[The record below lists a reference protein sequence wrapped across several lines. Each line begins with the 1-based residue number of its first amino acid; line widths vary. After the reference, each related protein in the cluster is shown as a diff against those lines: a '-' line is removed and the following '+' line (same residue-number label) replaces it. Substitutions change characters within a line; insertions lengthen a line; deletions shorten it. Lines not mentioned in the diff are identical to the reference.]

1 MIWAFFSKKMTNLSI
16 TINIPHK
23 RYCSDYTQKLFL
35 LKNKY
40 MRSLVFVLMFYA
52 FSCTHSFAQAV
63 TVINTS
69 FDDNRFNHGSK
80 TSVTKND
87 SLLYFL
93 NNGSFQVNNQHFK
106 GSSNRWVT
114 LSFGMSSKAYT
125 KYKADIMQI
134 AGVQD
139 YGYGIVLSAK
149 DGKNF
154 IQFGIAANGYYTISS
169 AIEGKLNSISNGWVK
184 SSLIKTGFNNINQ
197 LVVEKKGDEFQFFLN
212 EISVKQIRLIGQPFA
227 ANMGLYATGNMHVA
241 MDKIEIQQWLPN
253 NSIEGKIE
261 DGYTPMSNYPIT
273 EKPTPTKSKQT
284 EVFGIMRGQYGF
296 DYGLIDKDGYRIVD
310 PILKY
315 ASINENIVTITS
327 QTSLSSGVYDLQLN
341 NIIPPIMQTI
351 NVSKDKSIIYF
362 SARAENGFW
371 GLIDQTGKTILPF
384 VYNYIDR
391 VSEGLVYAKNSKGWG
406 VIDLNGLPQIPF
418 GTIDDEDEI
427 KKRNYRYPML
437 FKKGRLIVKAK
448 KEDGGQVGVMDNFGK
463 WVIPPKF
470 HSISLIDTNQAYK
483 VSIVDAKD
491 KNTKYGVIDFNGKE
505 IVPLKYSTIELEGKN
520 YSVAEGNVSEGSDL
534 DELELDE
541 LLDALDEEEA
551 NPRKWGML
559 SHTGAVIIPIKHSYI
574 ASTGDKQMVLV
585 EDGKTKTLYDH
596 TGKSWLSLS
605 GFDEYKYDS
614 LMFKGKP
621 KGDYRTSY
629 PYYSQGLINV
639 AKAGKWGFVDKT
651 GRVVI
656 PFQFDHASAF
666 NKEGALVKKGT
677 EWWYINKQG
686 KKILASEANPKTGL
700 DYSNKELPPLRPI
713 K

>member
-1 MIWAFFSKKMTNLSI
+1 MRHLILVFFLLVFFST
-16 TINIPHK
+16 H
-23 RYCSDYTQKLFL
+23 
-35 LKNKY
+35 LK
-40 MRSLVFVLMFYA
+40 
-52 FSCTHSFAQAV
+52 AQTL
-63 TVINTS
+63 TVVNTS
-69 FDDNRFNHGSK
+69 FDDDRFNHGSK

-93 NNGSFQVNNQHFK
+93 ENGSFQVNNKHFK

-114 LSFGMSSKAYT
+114 LGFGMNSKAYT

-149 DGKNF
+149 DGNNF

-169 AIEGKLNSISNGWVK
+169 VIDGKLNNISNGWVK

-197 LVVEKKGDEFQFFLN
+197 LVVEKKGEEFQFFLN
-212 EISVKQIRLIGQPFA
+212 EVSLKQIRLNGQPFK
-227 ANMGLYATGNMHVA
+227 ANMGLYSTGNMHVA
-241 MDKIEIQQWLPN
+241 MDKIEILQWLPN
-253 NSIEGKIE
+253 STIEGKIE
-261 DGYTPMSNYPIT
+261 AGYIPRSDHPVA
-273 EKPTPTKSKQT
+273 EKPTPTKSKQP
-284 EVFGIMRGQYGF
+284 EVFGIVRGQYGY
-296 DYGLIDKDGYRIVD
+296 DYGLIDKDGYRLVD

-315 ASINENIVTITS
+315 ASTHDNMVMVTS

-341 NIIPPIMQTI
+341 NIIPPLMQTI
-351 NVSKDKSIIYF
+351 NVSKDKSMMYF

-384 VYNYIDR
+384 LYNYVDR

-406 VIDLNGLPQIPF
+406 VIDLNGLPIIPF

-427 KKRNYRYPML
+427 KKRDFRYPML

-448 KEDGGQVGVMDNFGK
+448 KDDGGQVGVMDNYGK

-491 KNTKYGVIDFNGKE
+491 KSTKYGVIDYNGKE
-505 IVPLKYSTIELEGKN
+505 IIPLKYSTIELEGKN
-520 YSVAEGNVSEGSDL
+520 YSVAEGNSSVGFDL
-534 DELELDE
+534 DDDE
-541 LLDALDEEEA
+541 LWAALAEEEEEEEEEVDQ
-551 NPRKWGML
+551 RKWGML
-559 SHTGAVIIPIKHSYI
+559 SHTGAVIIPIKYSYI

-605 GFDEYKYDS
+605 AFDEYKYDS
-614 LMFKGKP
+614 LLFKGKP

-629 PYYSQGLINV
+629 PYYAQGLMNV
-639 AKAGKWGFVDKT
+639 AKAGKWGYVDKA
-651 GRVVI
+651 GKVVI

-677 EWWYINKQG
+677 EWWYINKLG
-686 KKILASEANPKTGL
+686 KKISTEEANPRSGL
-700 DYSNKELPPLRPI
+700 DFKNKVLPPIRPT